1 MNPLYNFAISA
12 YKTAVKIASTRND
25 KARRMLQGHAET
37 FDILGKN
44 IGEKDDY
51 IWIHASSL
59 GEFEQGRPIIE
70 AIKTL
75 NPSQK
80 ILLTFFSPSGYDV
93 RKNYPLADTV
103 CYLPFDLPHNVTKFL
118 DMAHPRMAIF
128 IKYEF
133 WGNYLTELNKR
144 GIPVYIISAIFRPSQ
159 IFFKPHGKMFR
170 RMLGYYRHLF
180 VQDETSRKLL
190 AGIGITNV
198 SVTGD
203 TRFDRVIKICDE
215 SAEIPFAKAFSLGHR
230 TMVAGSSWPHDEEI
244 FVEYFNNHPEMKLII
259 APHEIHNEHIEYIT
273 SLLKRPA
280 LRYSER
286 EGKNPADYDCLII
299 DCFGLLASIY
309 RYGQTAYIGG
319 GFGAGIHNVPEAA
332 VYGIPVIFGPN
343 YKKFKEARDLLD
355 NEGAYTI
362 SSAEEFDAVMQLL
375 ENDEKR
381 RKSGEAAGKY
391 IRRNAGAT
399 KRIIEM
405 LPIVK

>member
-1 MNPLYNFAISA
+1 MNPLYNLAISA
-12 YKTAVKIASTRND
+12 YKMAVKIASVRND
-25 KARRMLQGHAET
+25 KAKKMLQGHKET
-37 FDILGKN
+37 FGILEKS
-44 IGEKDDY
+44 ISEKDDC

-70 AIKTL
+70 AIKAL

-93 RKNYPLADTV
+93 RKNYQLTDTV
-103 CYLPFDLPHNVTKFL
+103 CYLPFDLPGNVEKFL
-118 DMAHPRMAIF
+118 DLAHPRMAIF

-133 WGNYLTELNKR
+133 WGNYLNELNKR

-159 IFFKPHGKMFR
+159 LFFKPHGKLFR
-170 RMLGYYRHLF
+170 RMLGYFEHLF
-180 VQDETSRKLL
+180 VQDETSLKLL

-215 SAEIPFAKAFSLGHR
+215 SAEIPFAKEFADGHR
-230 TMVAGSSWPHDEEI
+230 TMIAGSSWPHDEDI
-244 FVEYFNNHPEMKLII
+244 FIEYFNTHPEMKLII
-259 APHEIHNEHIEYIT
+259 APHEITDEHLEYI
-273 SLLKRPA
+273 SSRLKRPA

-309 RYGQTAYIGG
+309 RYGQIAYIGG
-319 GFGAGIHNVPEAA
+319 GFGVGIHNVPEAA

-343 YKKFKEARDLLD
+343 FGKFKEARDLLEM
-355 NEGAYTI
+355 EGAYTI
-362 SSAEEFDAVMQLL
+362 SNAGEFNAVMQLL
-375 ENDEKR
+375 DDDKKR
-381 RKSGEAAGKY
+381 KASGKAAGNY

-399 KRIIEM
+399 KRIIDM
-405 LPIVK
+405 LPIIK